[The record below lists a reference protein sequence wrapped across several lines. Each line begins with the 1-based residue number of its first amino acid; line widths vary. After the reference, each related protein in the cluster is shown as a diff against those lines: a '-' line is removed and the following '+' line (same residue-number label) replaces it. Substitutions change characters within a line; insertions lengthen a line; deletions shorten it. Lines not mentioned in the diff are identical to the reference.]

1 MIRKKICGIVFVAGI
16 FCGGVALAGEVSA
29 LEHESVTAEQTDA
42 LDHSLVAINTAGT
55 GKAPGVGEDLAL
67 ATEESSA
74 QDVFENEY
82 ENEDAVD
89 TVSIADPIEPVNRVF
104 FQFNDKVYHWVLK
117 PVAVGYDATFSE
129 LVRVSVKNF
138 FSNVKMPI
146 RFVNSLLQGKF
157 AGAGTELA
165 RFGINTTIGFVGFFD
180 VAKFKFDLEPSD
192 EDFGQTLG
200 FYGLGGGMY
209 IVWPFLGPSTLRD
222 TVGMAGDAFLSPV
235 SYISPFEV
243 PFSLRLTET
252 VNNTSLDI
260 DAYDDL
266 IAASVEPYTGVK
278 DAYIQYRKNQIAK

>member
-1 MIRKKICGIVFVAGI
+1 MIGKKICGVVFVAGI
-16 FCGGVALAGEVSA
+16 LCGGVAVAGEPPV
-29 LEHESVTAEQTDA
+29 LENESITAKQTDA
-42 LDHSLVAINTAGT
+42 LDYSLVAVNTAGAE
-55 GKAPGVGEDLAL
+55 KASDVVEESDLA
-67 ATEESSA
+67 AEESSVT
-74 QDVFENEY
+74 DVFENGDES
-82 ENEDAVD
+82 EDALD
-89 TVSIADPIEPVNRVF
+89 NVSIADPIEPVNRAF

-117 PVAVGYDATFSE
+117 PVAVGYEATFSE

-165 RFGINTTIGFVGFFD
+165 RFGINTTIGFAGFFD
-180 VAKFKFDLEPSD
+180 VAKYKFDLEPSD

-209 IVWPFLGPSTLRD
+209 IVWPLLGPSTLRD
-222 TVGMAGDAFLSPV
+222 TVGMVGDAALNPV

-252 VNNTSLDI
+252 VNSTSLDI
-260 DAYDDL
+260 NAYDDL